1 MRRTATC
8 ALALALT
15 ACATPGPY
23 IAPGAA
29 GKAPSE
35 VSRFLPAS
43 EAKLFP
49 CSILAVSGADLGGSF
64 RSEVAVPPGRYRV
77 TLNCTSNYHTFQ
89 PEAEVAARAGK
100 TYRFTG
106 YLIDDSITIFNMK
119 MRVKVEELP

>member
-8 ALALALT
+8 ALALALA

-29 GKAPSE
+29 GKSPSE
-35 VSRFLPAS
+35 ASRFLPAS

-49 CSILAVSGADLGGSF
+49 CSILAVSGVDLGGSF
-64 RSEVAVPPGRYRV
+64 RSEVAVPAGRYRV
-77 TLNCTSNYHTFQ
+77 TLNCTSNYHTFK
-89 PEAEVAARAGK
+89 PEAEVTARAGK

-119 MRVKVEELP
+119 MGVKVEEVP